1 MNSRIFQAVTLGATP
16 RRGLLS
22 QVNCCQFYYQSFAG
36 AYSVDEDVWSMYAEE
51 STPFSRLPQVTHNRA
66 QIRNTNTCADGPRQG
81 Q

>member
-1 MNSRIFQAVTLGATP
+1 M
-16 RRGLLS
+16 LLHGVGYCRS
-22 QVNCCQFYYQSFAG
+22 QLLPIYYQSFAG

-66 QIRNTNTCADGPRQG
+66 QIRNANTCADGPRQG